1 MVQIMKRILLFSLTA
16 LAACACGP
24 TAKTPAE
31 APRDEQINIGYGTLN
46 KEALGY
52 AVDKVNV
59 DDQVIRSYSSI
70 AEYLQGRVPGVRV
83 TENGGIQIR
92 GNNNLNGQPSEAL
105 IVVDGIICDNIN
117 NLNPVNIH
125 SVEVLKDGSSS
136 IYGSRGGNGVVLI
149 TTKGEY
155 ERKKALEAERA
166 AAREA
171 KKAAKKARKN

>member
-1 MVQIMKRILLFSLTA
+1 MVQIMKRILLFSLAAGVA
-16 LAACACGP
+16 LACGP
-24 TAKTPAE
+24 AAKTPAD
-31 APRDEQINIGYGTLN
+31 APRDEQINIGYGTLDKN
-46 KEALGY
+46 ALGY

-155 ERKKALEAERA
+155 ERKNGLEAERA
-166 AAREA
+166 AARAA
-171 KKAAKKARKN
+171 KKAANKAKKN

>member
-1 MVQIMKRILLFSLTA
+1 MKRILLFSLAAGVA
-16 LAACACGP
+16 LACGP
-24 TAKTPAE
+24 AAKTPAD
-31 APRDEQINIGYGTLN
+31 APRDEQINIGYGTLDKN
-46 KEALGY
+46 ALGY

-83 TENGGIQIR
+83 IENGGIQIR

-171 KKAAKKARKN
+171 KKAAKKAKKN

>member
-1 MVQIMKRILLFSLTA
+1 MVQIMKHILLLSLTA
-16 LAACACGP
+16 LAAYACGP

-92 GNNNLNGQPSEAL
+92 GSSNLDGQPSEAL

-171 KKAAKKARKN
+171 KKAAKKAKKN

>member
-1 MVQIMKRILLFSLTA
+1 MKRILLFSL
-16 LAACACGP
+16 AAGMAFACGP
-24 TAKTPAE
+24 AAKTP
-31 APRDEQINIGYGTLN
+31 PKDEQVNIGYGTID
-46 KEALGY
+46 KQALGY
-52 AVDKVNV
+52 AVDKVEV
-59 DDQVIRSYSSI
+59 DDQVVRSYSSI

-92 GNNNLNGQPSEAL
+92 GNTNLNGTPGEAL

-136 IYGSRGGNGVVLI
+136 IYGARGGNGVVLI

-171 KKAAKKARKN
+171 KKAAKKAKKN

>member
-1 MVQIMKRILLFSLTA
+1 MVQIMKRILLFSLAAGVA
-16 LAACACGP
+16 LACGP
-24 TAKTPAE
+24 AAKTPAD
-31 APRDEQINIGYGTLN
+31 APRDEQINIGYGTLDKN
-46 KEALGY
+46 AQGY

-171 KKAAKKARKN
+171 KKAAKKAKKN

>member
-1 MVQIMKRILLFSLTA
+1 MVQIMKRILLFSLAAGVA
-16 LAACACGP
+16 LACGP
-24 TAKTPAE
+24 AAKTPAD
-31 APRDEQINIGYGTLN
+31 APRDEQINIGYGTIDKN
-46 KEALGY
+46 AQGY

-171 KKAAKKARKN
+171 KKAAKKAKKN

>member
-1 MVQIMKRILLFSLTA
+1 MVQIMKRILLFSLAAGVA
-16 LAACACGP
+16 LACGP
-24 TAKTPAE
+24 AAKTPAD

-171 KKAAKKARKN
+171 KKAAKKAKKN

>member
-24 TAKTPAE
+24 AAKTPAD

-52 AVDKVNV
+52 AVD
-59 DDQVIRSYSSI
+59 
-70 AEYLQGRVPGVRV
+70 
-83 TENGGIQIR
+83 
-92 GNNNLNGQPSEAL
+92 
-105 IVVDGIICDNIN
+105 
-117 NLNPVNIH
+117 PVNIH

-171 KKAAKKARKN
+171 KKAAKKAKKN

>member
-1 MVQIMKRILLFSLTA
+1 MKRILLFSL
-16 LAACACGP
+16 AAGMAFACGP
-24 TAKTPAE
+24 AAKTPAD
-31 APRDEQINIGYGTLN
+31 APRDEQISIGYGTIDKN
-46 KEALGY
+46 ALGY

-171 KKAAKKARKN
+171 KKAAKKAKKN

>member
-1 MVQIMKRILLFSLTA
+1 MVQIMRHILLLSLTA

-166 AAREA
+166 ATREA
-171 KKAAKKARKN
+171 KKAAKKAKKN

>member
-1 MVQIMKRILLFSLTA
+1 MCI
-16 LAACACGP
+16 
-24 TAKTPAE
+24 
-31 APRDEQINIGYGTLN
+31 RD
-46 KEALGY
+46 
-52 AVDKVNV
+52 
-59 DDQVIRSYSSI
+59 R
-70 AEYLQGRVPGVRV
+70 PGVRV

-171 KKAAKKARKN
+171 KKAAKKAKKN

>member
-1 MVQIMKRILLFSLTA
+1 MKRILLFSL
-16 LAACACGP
+16 AAGMAFACGP
-24 TAKTPAE
+24 AAKTPAD
-31 APRDEQINIGYGTLN
+31 APRDEQINIGYGTIDKN
-46 KEALGY
+46 ALGY

-59 DDQVIRSYSSI
+59 DDQVVRSYSSI
-70 AEYLQGRVPGVRV
+70 AEYLQGRVLGVRV

-92 GNNNLNGQPSEAL
+92 GNTNLNGTPGEAL

-155 ERKKALEAERA
+155 ERKKALEAERT

-171 KKAAKKARKN
+171 KKAAKKAKKN

>member
-1 MVQIMKRILLFSLTA
+1 MKRILLFSL
-16 LAACACGP
+16 AAGMAFACGP
-24 TAKTPAE
+24 AAKTPAD
-31 APRDEQINIGYGTLN
+31 APRDEQINIGYGTIDKN
-46 KEALGY
+46 ALGY

-171 KKAAKKARKN
+171 KKAAKKAKKN

>member
-1 MVQIMKRILLFSLTA
+1 MVQIMKRILLFSLAAGVA
-16 LAACACGP
+16 LACGP
-24 TAKTPAE
+24 AAKTPAD
-31 APRDEQINIGYGTLN
+31 APRDEQINIGYGTLDKN
-46 KEALGY
+46 ALGY
-52 AVDKVNV
+52 AIDKVNV

-171 KKAAKKARKN
+171 KKAAKKAKKN

>member
-1 MVQIMKRILLFSLTA
+1 MEDLLRIH
-16 LAACACGP
+16 
-24 TAKTPAE
+24 
-31 APRDEQINIGYGTLN
+31 QINIGYGTIDKN
-46 KEALGY
+46 ALGY

-171 KKAAKKARKN
+171 KKAAKKAKKN